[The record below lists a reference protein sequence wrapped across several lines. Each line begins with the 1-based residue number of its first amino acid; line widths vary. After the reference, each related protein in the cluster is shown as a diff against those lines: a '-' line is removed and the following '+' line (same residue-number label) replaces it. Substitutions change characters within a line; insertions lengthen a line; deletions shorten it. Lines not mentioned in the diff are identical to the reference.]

1 MAILNVLWDEGRTTI
16 RTITDRLYPE
26 GKPSEYATVKSL
38 LKRLEDKG
46 CVARDRDTTYH
57 IYQATIS
64 RNYMIAH
71 KLKEVADTL
80 CGGSYAPILMYLFEE
95 PRLNKKEKKTL
106 RKFLETI
113 PA

>member
-1 MAILNVLWDEGRTTI
+1 MPPKFTHITDTEMAILNVLWDEGRTTI

-71 KLKEVADTL
+71 KLKEVADVP
-80 CGGSYAPILMYLFEE
+80 CEAYPAGEMKHGPIAMLD
-95 PRLNKKEKKTL
+95 
-106 RKFLETI
+106 
-113 PA
+113 